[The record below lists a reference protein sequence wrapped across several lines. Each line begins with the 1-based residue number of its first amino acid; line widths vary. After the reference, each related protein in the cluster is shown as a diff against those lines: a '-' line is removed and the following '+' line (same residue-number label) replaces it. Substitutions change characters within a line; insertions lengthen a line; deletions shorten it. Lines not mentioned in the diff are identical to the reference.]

1 MPRQRLAVRVLSLG
15 LALAAAFSAA
25 ACAGK
30 EAPEAAQTSRSGTS
44 TSSSPPSTT
53 APSSTPAE
61 SSATSSPTGAPGNGT
76 QISISLTGG
85 EASGQVGGR
94 VSVGL
99 GDPVTITV
107 TSDTPD
113 EIHVHGYDLTAP
125 IGPGTSGTLTFDAT
139 IPGVFEVELHESGRL
154 LVSLQVG

>member
-1 MPRQRLAVRVLSLG
+1 MHHRYLLVPLLSLG
-15 LALAAAFSAA
+15 VALSAA

-30 EAPEAAQTSRSGTS
+30 EAPEAAETSRAG
-44 TSSSPPSTT
+44 TSSSSSSPSTT
-53 APSSTPAE
+53 APE

-76 QISISLTGG
+76 QVSISLTGG

-107 TSDTPD
+107 TSDAPD

-154 LVSLQVG
+154 LLTLQVG

>member
-1 MPRQRLAVRVLSLG
+1 MHRRRLVPILSL
-15 LALAAAFSAA
+15 ALSCAVAVSTA

-30 EAPEAAQTSRSGTS
+30 EAPEAAESSRAG
-44 TSSSPPSTT
+44 TSSSSSSNSSSPSTS
-53 APSSTPAE
+53 APE
-61 SSATSSPTGAPGNGT
+61 SSATSTPTGAPGNGT
-76 QISISLTGG
+76 QISISPTGG

-125 IGPGTSGTLTFDAT
+125 IGPGTPGTLTFDAT

-154 LVSLQVG
+154 LLSLQVG

>member
-1 MPRQRLAVRVLSLG
+1 MHRRRLVPILSL
-15 LALAAAFSAA
+15 ALSCAVAVSTA

-30 EAPEAAQTSRSGTS
+30 EAPEAAESSRAAT
-44 TSSSPPSTT
+44 TSSSSSPSTS
-53 APSSTPAE
+53 APE

-154 LVSLQVG
+154 LLSLQVG